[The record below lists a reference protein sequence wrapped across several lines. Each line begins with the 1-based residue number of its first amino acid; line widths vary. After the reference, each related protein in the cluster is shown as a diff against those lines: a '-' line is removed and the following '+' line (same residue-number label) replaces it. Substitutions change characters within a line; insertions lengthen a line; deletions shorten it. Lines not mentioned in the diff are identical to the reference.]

1 MLSRLLVLILMS
13 FWLVACGGGGGGG
26 GGGET
31 ETPVGGAPSAPSAP
45 NLDAGSDTGAS
56 ATDNVTADNTPTF
69 TGVGGT
75 AGNTVRIYANGSEA
89 GSATVAGNGSWSVTT
104 AALSDGSYSIT
115 ARYVSADDQLS
126 AVSPAL
132 SPVVIDT
139 DAPDAPVVTSATVAG
154 IVGTASAGE
163 SITLYDDEDQL
174 VTKVTANGSG
184 NWSIAASELPGGTG
198 LDFVGGVTAAD
209 LAGNESPV
217 NAVGPIEAPQPTLVS
232 GRIVNGIVKYA
243 DVCASVFEGDWISLG
258 CTVSD
263 GEGYFG
269 FDIEPQANP
278 VRVEMTAG
286 VSTLVTCSAPAGCG
300 DAAFGEDY
308 APEAGTTLQLLIP
321 GEQFAGDMSI
331 TPLTN
336 MAAVWA
342 QKVPG
347 TLNAD
352 VVSLSL
358 TRVADLFGLDAG
370 FYAQL
375 LPDLTDSDAVA
386 EADAGALDHALFAA
400 AFAQLAATDMVSAT
414 ALTDQAALMFAW
426 LGGQA
431 WLQSGQIVLDDLA
444 ASIDLTAY
452 PELEQW
458 LAGIDYSAYP
468 ELLALAD
475 EFNVINYIGFDNLA
489 GAAGEVAA
497 HISVVADYSDLVTRW
512 GDDAVT
518 TMGGGT
524 GYDATAFADATAL
537 LDRFEHYRDLSAAA
551 EAGLDPVTRHL
562 AWLYADETS
571 RTDTVGMIQVL
582 LEALQFSLKGS
593 ICVPKVKN
601 FQSCTNADGMDSP
614 YAVFVGGAL
623 SSSHRVELRGSRF
636 AQAVSINLP
645 VVDIRTFLRNG
656 TMTMP
661 ITGTITSGTSV
672 TTLALNLDLDITD
685 NNLTGFNALCNLCF
699 ANSEELN
706 PLLDALVA
714 DLHIA
719 VSVRGSAEV
728 ESTDVSIGSYSF
740 SDLDST
746 LVFNRRVLTQGEA
759 GPALSATL
767 DTGSRIN
774 PAGETLESMDGEPAF
789 DLLLDD
795 PFEMSIAYLTE
806 RVGLPPIEIRVGG
819 ELAGTEPLVDALIN
833 WIEANIDET
842 TVIEEIDFEALL
854 AELDFSLLA
863 VNGDASLT
871 VLDPDLGLQEYHFTI
886 SETGFNIS
894 TTDGGDPVVS
904 LRASGL
910 AGYLY
915 SGETLIATMHLG
927 NPGQGV
933 VLSLVDGSQRFYTD
947 LDAGA
952 MLPFDSLMEFLT
964 LLYEA
969 LAPVEEPLP

>member
-13 FWLVACGGGGGGG
+13 FWLAACGGGGGGG
-26 GGGET
+26 GDT
-31 ETPVGGAPSAPSAP
+31 ETPGGGSPTAPSAP

-56 ATDNVTADNTPTF
+56 STDNITADNTPTF
-69 TGVGGT
+69 TGAGGV
-75 AGNTVRIYANGSEA
+75 AGNTVTVYANGSPV
-89 GSATVAGNGSWSVTT
+89 GSATVAANGSWSVTT
-104 AALSDGSYSIT
+104 TALVDGSYSIT
-115 ARYVSADDQLS
+115 ARYTDADDQQSSLS
-126 AVSPAL
+126 AAL
-132 SPVVIDT
+132 NPVLIDT
-139 DAPDAPVVTSATVAG
+139 DAPEAPVVTSATVAG
-154 IVGTASAGE
+154 VVGTAGAGE
-163 SITLYDDEDQL
+163 SIMLYDDGDQL
-174 VTKVTANGSG
+174 LVTASASGSG
-184 NWSIAASELPGGTG
+184 NWSIAASALPGATG
-198 LDFVGGVTAAD
+198 LGFVGSVTAAD
-209 LAGNESPV
+209 LAGNESPAA
-217 NAVGPIEAPQPTLVS
+217 AVGPIEPPEPTLVTGRVVS
-232 GRIVNGIVKYA
+232 GVVKYA
-243 DVCASVFEGDWISLG
+243 DVCASVFDADWISLG

-278 VRVEMTAG
+278 VRIEMTAG

-300 DAAFGEDY
+300 EAAFGEDFV
-308 APEAGTTLQLLIP
+308 PEAGMTLQLLIP
-321 GEQFAGDMSI
+321 GDQFAGDMSI
-331 TPLTN
+331 SPLTN
-336 MAAVWA
+336 MASVWA

-347 TLNAD
+347 NLNAD

-358 TRVADLFGLDAG
+358 TRVADLFGLGAD
-370 FYAQL
+370 FHAQL
-375 LPDLTDSDAVA
+375 LPDLTDSAAVA
-386 EADAGALDHALFAA
+386 ATDAAALDHALFAA

-444 ASIDLTAY
+444 ASIDLSAY

-475 EFNVINYIGFDNLA
+475 EYNVINYIGFDNLA
-489 GAAGEVAA
+489 GAASEVAA
-497 HISVVADYSDLVTRW
+497 HISVVVDFSDLVTRW
-512 GDDAVT
+512 GDSVVT
-518 TMGGGT
+518 TMGGAT

-537 LDRFEHYRDLSAAA
+537 LDRFEHYRALSAAA
-551 EAGLDPVTRHL
+551 EAGLDPLTRHL

-571 RTDTVGMIQVL
+571 RADTVGMIQVL
-582 LEALQFSLKGS
+582 VEALQFSLNGS

-601 FQSCTNADGMDSP
+601 FQSCTDADGMESP

-623 SSSHRVELRGSRF
+623 SASHKVELRGSRF
-636 AQAVSINLP
+636 GQTVSIDLP
-645 VVDIRTFLRNG
+645 VTDIRTFLRNG
-656 TMTMP
+656 TMTIP
-661 ITGTITSGTSV
+661 VTGTITSGTSV
-672 TTLALNLDLDITD
+672 TTLALNLDLDISD
-685 NNLTGFNALCNLCF
+685 NDLSGFNALCNLCF

-719 VSVRGSAEV
+719 VSVRGSGEV

-746 LVFNRRVLTQGEA
+746 LVFNRRVLTQDEA
-759 GPALSATL
+759 GPALTATL
-767 DTGSRIN
+767 DTGSRTN
-774 PAGETLESMDGEPAF
+774 PAGETLESMEGEPAF
-789 DLLLDD
+789 DLVLDD
-795 PFEMSIAYLTE
+795 PFVMSIAYLTE
-806 RVGLPPIEIRVGG
+806 RAGLPPIEIRVGG
-819 ELAGTEPLVDALIN
+819 ELAGTAPLVDALIN

-842 TVIEEIDFEALL
+842 TVIEDIDFEALL

-894 TTDGGDPVVS
+894 TSEGGDPVIS

-933 VLSLVDGSQRFYTD
+933 VLSLVDDSQRFYTD

-969 LAPVEEPLP
+969 LAPAPVEEPLP

>member
-13 FWLVACGGGGGGG
+13 FWLTACGGGGGGG
-26 GGGET
+26 GDT
-31 ETPVGGAPSAPSAP
+31 ETPGGGAPSAPSAP

-69 TGVGGT
+69 TGAGGT

-89 GSATVAGNGSWSVTT
+89 GSATVGGNGSWSVTT
-104 AALSDGSYSIT
+104 AVLSDGSYSIT
-115 ARYVSADDQLS
+115 ARYVDADDELS

-139 DAPDAPVVTSATVAG
+139 DAPDAPVVTSATIAG
-154 IVGTASAGE
+154 VVGTASAGE
-163 SITLYDDEDQL
+163 SIALYDDEDQL
-174 VTKVTANGSG
+174 VTTVTANGSG

-198 LDFVGGVTAAD
+198 LDFVGAVTAVD
-209 LAGNESPV
+209 LAGNQSPV
-217 NAVGPIEAPQPTLVS
+217 AAVGPIEAPEPTLVT
-232 GRIVNGIVKYA
+232 GRIANGVVKYA
-243 DVCASVFEGDWISLG
+243 DVCASVFDGDWISLG

-278 VRVEMTAG
+278 VRVEMSSG

-300 DAAFGEDY
+300 EAAFGEDY
-308 APEAGTTLQLLIP
+308 APEAGITLQLLIP
-321 GEQFAGDMSI
+321 GDKFAGDLSI

-358 TRVADLFGLDAG
+358 TRVADLFGLDTR

-444 ASIDLTAY
+444 ASIDLSAY
-452 PELEQW
+452 PEIEQW
-458 LAGIDYSAYP
+458 LANIDYSAYP

-475 EFNVINYIGFDNLA
+475 EFNVINYVGFDNLA
-489 GAAGEVAA
+489 GAAAEVAV
-497 HISVVADYSDLVTRW
+497 HISVVADFSDLVTRW
-512 GDDAVT
+512 GDSVVT
-518 TMGGGT
+518 TMAGAT
-524 GYDATAFADATAL
+524 GYDSSAFADTTAL
-537 LDRFEHYRDLSAAA
+537 LDRFEHYRALSGAA

-582 LEALQFSLKGS
+582 VEALQFSLNGS

-601 FQSCTNADGMDSP
+601 FQSCTNADGMESP

-623 SSSHRVELRGSRF
+623 SASHRVELRGSRF
-636 AQAVSINLP
+636 GQTVSIDLP
-645 VVDIRTFLRNG
+645 VTDIRTFLRNG
-656 TMTMP
+656 TMTIP
-661 ITGTITSGTSV
+661 VTGTITSGTSV

-685 NNLTGFNALCNLCF
+685 NDLSGFNALCNLCF

-719 VSVRGSAEV
+719 VGVRGSGEV

-746 LVFNRRVLTQGEA
+746 LVFNRRVLTQDEA
-759 GPALSATL
+759 GPALTATL
-767 DTGSRIN
+767 ETGSRTN

-819 ELAGTEPLVDALIN
+819 ELVGTAPLVDALIN

-842 TVIEEIDFEALL
+842 TVIEDIDFEALL

-894 TTDGGDPVVS
+894 TTEGGDPVVS
-904 LRASGL
+904 LRVSGL

-915 SGETLIATMHLG
+915 SGETLIATMHIG

-933 VLSLVDGSQRFYTD
+933 VLSLVDDTQRFYTD

-969 LAPVEEPLP
+969 LVPAPVEEPLP